1 MDEQG
6 YICLLSNVLSNGEA
20 RQGRNGK
27 TYSLFGEKL
36 DFNLKT
42 GFPLLTTKKV
52 FIRGVAEELF
62 WFLRGSTDSNEL
74 SKKGINIWEK
84 NTTRQFLDSVGL
96 NFLTPGQL
104 GAGYG
109 HCWRSFGGNVQTG
122 NEQNNFVQNTP
133 GVDQIKYILEELI
146 SNPHGR
152 RALLSAWN
160 PCQLNLTV
168 LPPCHYSY
176 QFYINSKGLSCMCVC
191 RSQDLCAGTPFNI
204 ASTALLTHLIAHLLY
219 IPVNT
224 ISLVMGDVHVYDDH
238 VDYAHTQIDRSIFL
252 KPTLTILKEA
262 PPLSSTISEKLK
274 WLETLNFTDILFE
287 YYKFHPAIKYALS

>member
-6 YICLLSNVLSNGEA
+6 YLDLLSKVLLNGEVRHA
-20 RQGRNGK
+20 RNGK

-52 FIRGVAEELF
+52 FVRGLAEELF

-74 SKKGINIWEK
+74 SNIGINIWK
-84 NTTRQFLDSVGL
+84 VNTTREFLDSVNL
-96 NFLTPGQL
+96 HYLEPGQL

-109 HCWRSFGGNVQTG
+109 HCWRSFGGTDLIS
-122 NEQNNFVQNTP
+122 

-146 SNPHGR
+146 TNPHGR

-160 PCQLNLTV
+160 PCQLKLTA

-176 QFYINSKGLSCMCVC
+176 QFYINDKGLSCMCVC

-204 ASTALLTHLIAHLLY
+204 ASTALLTHLIAHLLH
-219 IPVNT
+219 IDVNT
-224 ISLVMGDVHVYDDH
+224 VSLVMGDAHIYDDH
-238 VDYAHTQIDRSIFL
+238 VDNANVQLDRNIFP
-252 KPTLTILKEA
+252 KPILKIVREA
-262 PPLSSTISEKLK
+262 PPLNSDISEKLK
-274 WLETLNFTDILFE
+274 WLETLNFTDILLE
-287 YYKFHPAIKYALS
+287 DYKFHPAIKYTLL

>member
-6 YICLLSNVLSNGEA
+6 YLDLLSKVLSNGEV
-20 RQGRNGK
+20 REGRNGK

-74 SKKGINIWEK
+74 SKIGINIWK
-84 NTTRQFLDSVGL
+84 VNTTREFLDSVNL
-96 NFLTPGQL
+96 RHLEPGQL

-109 HCWRSFGGNVQTG
+109 HCWRNFGGTELN
-122 NEQNNFVQNTP
+122 P
-133 GVDQIKYILEELI
+133 GVDQIKYIIEELI
-146 SNPHGR
+146 TNPHGR

-160 PCQLNLTV
+160 PCQLKLTA

-224 ISLVMGDVHVYDDH
+224 ISLVMGDVHIYNDH
-238 VDYAHTQIDRSIFL
+238 VDNAHDQIDRSIFS
-252 KPTLTILKEA
+252 KPILTILKEA
-262 PPLSSTISEKLK
+262 PPKFSEISEKLK
-274 WLETLNFTDILFE
+274 WLETLNFTDISLDN
-287 YYKFHPAIKYALS
+287 YKFHPAIKYILL